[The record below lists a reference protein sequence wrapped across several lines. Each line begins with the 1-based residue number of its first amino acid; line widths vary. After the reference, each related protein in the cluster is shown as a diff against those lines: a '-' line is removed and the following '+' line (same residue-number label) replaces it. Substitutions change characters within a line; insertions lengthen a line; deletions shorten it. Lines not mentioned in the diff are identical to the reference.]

1 MANEPKRSAS
11 NDSGWSGLLVG
22 LLGVAACALGGPR
35 LSDTQVARQATAHV
49 PTLRVTGAGRPIMDA
64 RVEWQDEAL
73 LSDQDG
79 LVPWSPESP
88 ARVSATGWARAF
100 AEAGV
105 TDVELVRPATL
116 AGHVVDTSGIPV
128 ECDIQAWNINE
139 DGEVIDEVGHVTQ
152 TNTSGAFS
160 LSEVAPGSVRVVA
173 RAAGFATE
181 SVVADV
187 GRANL
192 RLVLTPAGTLAG
204 VVRDAAGQPARGAT
218 VVLAGSG
225 VWPPREYQS
234 DDDGRYRI
242 DDVAPGVYELWARAT
257 HERSPPRSGITLEA
271 GDALFVPLQMVP
283 GDHVEGIVVNAE
295 GAPIAGAEVLVVD
308 GGLALAPIRVTTG
321 ADGRFHIEPLL
332 PVAYERSYLAQAT
345 GYLPGQ
351 TGAAG
356 SSDELRIVLEPGA
369 TLRGRVVDERGRPVA
384 GALVQ
389 WLMNRRPSPAA
400 PGNDLGVTT
409 GPVPPIPFA
418 DSPPVAVGFG
428 DSTSDEN
435 GEFVIAGVQAGA
447 GEILASHGDFAPSAR
462 EATDLLPGTTI
473 EGITLILREGGVL
486 EGRLVDAR
494 GFPVRFVPVEVMSDE
509 VGTPASRVSAEDGS
523 FSFRGLLGTV
533 TISARP
539 YDAPAVSQT
548 VFIQAGDRREI
559 QLVLEEALSELSGRV
574 LDERGFPVGGTEL
587 VVESAA
593 VGTSFQRI
601 AVSAE
606 DGTFSFIALPAPPY
620 TLRLDHPDYALSETH
635 VSADHRSQTEL
646 ALTLRP
652 GSDVVG
658 VVNDEWSGG
667 PVVGAQ
673 VSLTRELDT
682 AQDNG
687 DGEYLATTD
696 ASGRYRIGRVL
707 AGSYLLHVEFDARE
721 ADTDLEVLGSLVR
734 VPALELPAAGGLA
747 LTVVD
752 ALGDR
757 APEAQ
762 VFVDGAPAGVTDAQG
777 ELELR
782 GIPPGLHQLNIS
794 HPDAGDAS
802 PGRVRVLEAER
813 SELRVMLPARVAL
826 GTAVSAEREPTS
838 RQGVAIRVER
848 RGEDVVITA
857 VAAGSR
863 AARAGLRTGDLL
875 LRLDGED
882 VLSAGTARS
891 VLRGSE
897 GSVRVEVGR
906 GRRRV
911 RRTVERESYS
921 LP

>member
-1 MANEPKRSAS
+1 M
-11 NDSGWSGLLVG
+11 G

-35 LSDTQVARQATAHV
+35 LTDTQVARRVTAHV

-64 RVEWQDEAL
+64 RVEWRDEAL

-79 LVPWSPESP
+79 LVPWDPEDP

-100 AEAGV
+100 VEAGAGE
-105 TDVELVRPATL
+105 VELVRPATL

-128 ECDIQAWNINE
+128 ECDIQAWTIDE
-139 DGEVIDEVGHVTQ
+139 DGEITDEVGHVTR

-160 LSEVAPGSVRVVA
+160 LSDVPPGGVRVVA

-204 VVRDAAGQPARGAT
+204 VVRDAEGQPARGAT
-218 VVLAGSG
+218 VILAGSG

-271 GDALFVPLQMVP
+271 GDALFVPLQMVT
-283 GDHVEGIVVNAE
+283 GDHVEGIVVDAE

-308 GGLALAPIRVTTG
+308 GGLALAPTRVTTG

-332 PVAYERSYLAQAT
+332 PVAYERSYLAQAS

-351 TGAAG
+351 TAAG
-356 SSDELRIVLEPGA
+356 GSNDELRIVLEPGA

-389 WLMNRRPSPAA
+389 WLMNRQPSPAA

-418 DSPPVAVGFG
+418 DSPPVAIGFG

-462 EATDLLPGTTI
+462 EPTELLPGATV
-473 EGITLILREGGVL
+473 EDITLILREGGIL

-548 VFIQAGDRREI
+548 VFIQAGDRREL

-574 LDERGFPVGGTEL
+574 LDERGFPVGGAEL
-587 VVESAA
+587 IVESAA
-593 VGTSFQRI
+593 AGTSFQRI
-601 AVSAE
+601 AMSSE

-620 TLRLDHPDYALSETH
+620 TLRLDHPDYALSETL

-667 PVVGAQ
+667 PIAGAQ
-673 VSLTRELDT
+673 VSLTPAVDT
-682 AQDNG
+682 AEQNSG
-687 DGEYLATTD
+687 DEEYRATTD
-696 ASGRYRIGRVL
+696 GSGRYRIGRVL
-707 AGSYLLHVEFDARE
+707 AGAYLLHAEFDARE
-721 ADTDLEVLGSLVR
+721 VDADLEVVGSLVR
-734 VPALELPAAGGLA
+734 VPTLELPAAGGLA

-762 VFVDGAPAGVTDAQG
+762 VFVDGSPAGVTDARG

-782 GIPPGLHQLNIS
+782 GVPPGLHRLEIS
-794 HPDAGDAS
+794 HAEAGDAS

-813 SELRVMLPARVAL
+813 SELRVMLPARLAL
-826 GTAVSAEREPTS
+826 GTAVSAEREPAS

-857 VAAGSR
+857 VAPGSR
-863 AARAGLRTGDLL
+863 AARAGLRVGDLL
-875 LRLDGED
+875 LRLDGEE